1 MNPGAHGTL
10 SLHVMHPA
18 HDVAG
23 APPAGAL
30 ARPASAAHVSP
41 TAEHARSDTA
51 ELKHVLLPLS
61 QYDPG
66 GQSLEKSHALGT
78 HLPSK
83 HCWSAMHCAED
94 EHSPQ
99 TPPVS
104 AVGDAPNA
112 GQPAAAAIAGA
123 HAPAAESQA
132 RPCSQVESSMHA
144 NPQTEPLQPAPGGQR
159 PPPHGM
165 PAAASTTQ
173 TELVHVKPAGHA
185 LLAEHACA
193 THAPLVHWR
202 PAGHPDDA
210 LHTSSA
216 AV

>member
-1 MNPGAHGTL
+1 MHTNPAAHGTL
-10 SLHVMHPA
+10 SLHAMHPA
-18 HDVAG
+18 HDNAG

-41 TAEHARSDTA
+41 TDEHARSDTGA
-51 ELKHVLLPLS
+51 GRHVLLS
-61 QYDPG
+61 QYMPG
-66 GQSLEKSHALGT
+66 GQSLVKSHALST
-78 HLPSK
+78 QLPSK
-83 HCWSAMHCAED
+83 HCWLAMHCAED

-99 TPPVS
+99 TPPVM
-104 AVGDAPNA
+104 AVGASLNT
-112 GQPAAAAIAGA
+112 GQPAAAATAGA
-123 HAPAAESQA
+123 HAPAAMSQA
-132 RPCSQVESSMHA
+132 RPFSHVESSTHA

-185 LLAEHACA
+185 LLEEHACA
-193 THAPLVHWR
+193 THAPLVHSR
-202 PAGHPDDA
+202 PAGHPDDV
-210 LHTSSA
+210 LHTNSA